1 MSLDVCLARLE
12 AEGTIDAE
20 RAARFRSEYER
31 LNAAYGKTMGKAE
44 AAAQA
49 TADAMDALEHQA
61 AIDRRQKL
69 LQIDTQRR
77 VLTGLGEHIERGG
90 KAGQYALALMDHH
103 EAVPGV
109 ANVDNR
115 RTAIWNLAWSK
126 MDRFI
131 ERYKRNL
138 VGQVSNKAELENVA
152 RALRGE
158 AVSDANAQMLA
169 KSVGDTFEWLR
180 LQFNRAGGN
189 IPKLKNWGMPQSH
202 DAVTIAKAGLA
213 EWKAF
218 IRPLIDPSEMID
230 NATGKAFASEEAI
243 DEALDAVWRNISSEG
258 MDGQVP
264 GSFTG
269 NAKVAN
275 RRTDHRF
282 LVFKDSDAWLAYNQ
296 RFGTGDLFDAITG
309 HIDSM
314 SRDIAAMQVLGPNPA
329 LTVRWLGDVLKQ
341 DALPTMA
348 NGVAPKLEADA
359 ARGADKLGLMY
370 RMYTGELTM
379 PPPNRRTLARFFSG
393 VRAWNTATK
402 LGRAFVSA
410 VFTDPVWT
418 AMNAKFNGLSV
429 TKALATYVRTFNP
442 ADASHRAAAAHAGLI
457 FQEMT
462 QRAER
467 MMRDGHRM
475 RFNLHEFSRR
485 AADATLRATFLTP
498 HTVAMKQAAGLSF
511 MKEWAELAGKG
522 WAELGD
528 GHRMA
533 FDRYGIDAAD
543 WDLLRSTA
551 IESGDGISV
560 LRPGDLARREDLDPD
575 MALQASMK
583 FFEMIDAESR
593 FFVPGDS
600 LRARTEIATLGG
612 GVELKRGTVAGELVH
627 SASQFKTF
635 GVIAMMNLWQ
645 RSLYGRGAMNGASYA
660 MTMPIFLMLGGIAA
674 EQMLQIM
681 DGKDPLPTDEKLA
694 ARGML
699 RGGGLGLLGDF
710 LGTGIQNDRGNT
722 LLGFASGPTASTF
735 VDPTLNLTLGNAGE
749 LARGEET
756 NVGREL
762 VRAFKANLPGGNA
775 WYAKLALNRM
785 LLDELDAIADPDYRD
800 AWRRM
805 ERRAEDQ
812 GTEFWWAPGDGG
824 PERAPQMTAE
834 GSMMQ

>member
-1 MSLDVCLARLE
+1 MTFATCLANLE
-12 AEGTIDAE
+12 AEGIIDAD
-20 RAARFRSEYER
+20 RAARFRAEYDR
-31 LNAAYGKTMGKAE
+31 LNTAYGKTMGQAE

-61 AIDRRQKL
+61 AIDRHQKL
-69 LQIDTQRR
+69 LQVDTQRR
-77 VLTGLGEHIERGG
+77 ILSGLTDHLDAGG
-90 KAGQYALALMDHH
+90 KGGQYALAMMDHH

-109 ANVDNR
+109 SNVDNR
-115 RTAIWNLAWSK
+115 KTAIWNSAWAK

-131 ERYKRNL
+131 ERYKRNML
-138 VGQVSNKAELENVA
+138 GVVANKAELEDVA

-158 AVSDANAQMLA
+158 NIDNPNAVAMAR
-169 KSVGDTFEWLR
+169 SVADTFEWLR

-202 DAVTIAKAGLA
+202 DAMAIAKAGLA

-230 NATGKAFASEEAI
+230 VSTGKAFADEGAI

-264 GSFTG
+264 GAFMG
-269 NAKVAN
+269 NAKTAN
-275 RRTDHRF
+275 RRADHRF

-296 RFGTGDLFDAITG
+296 RFGQGDLFDAITG

-314 SRDIAAMQVLGPNPA
+314 SRDIAAMQILGPNPA
-329 LTVRWLGDVLKQ
+329 LTVRWLGDVLKM
-341 DALPTMA
+341 DALPTIA
-348 NGVAPKLEADA
+348 NGKTPKLEADA

-379 PPPNRRTLARFFSG
+379 PAPNRRGTARFFSG
-393 VRAWNTATK
+393 LRSWNTATK
-402 LGRAFVSA
+402 LGRAFISA
-410 VFTDPVWT
+410 VFTDPLWT
-418 AMNAKFNGLSV
+418 AVNAKFNGMSA

-485 AADATLRATFLTP
+485 AADMTLRATFLTP

-543 WDLLRSTA
+543 WDMLRSTA
-551 IESGDGISV
+551 IEGSDGVNV
-560 LRPGDLARREDLDPD
+560 LRPGDLARRADLDPD
-575 MALQASMK
+575 MALKSSLK

-600 LRARTEIATLGG
+600 LRARTEIATVAGSL
-612 GVELKRGTVAGELVH
+612 ELKRGTIPGELIH
-627 SASQFKTF
+627 SSTQFKTF

-645 RSLYGRGAMNGASYA
+645 RAIYGRGAMSGLSYA
-660 MTMPIFLMLGGIAA
+660 MSLPVLLALGGMAA
-674 EQMLQIM
+674 EQMLQLM
-681 DGKDPLPTDEKLA
+681 DGKDPLPADETLL

-710 LGTGIQNDRGNT
+710 LGTGIQNDRGT
-722 LLGFASGPTASTF
+722 TVVGFAAGPTVSTF
-735 VDPTLNLTLGNAGE
+735 ADPTINLTLGNAGE
-749 LARGEET
+749 LIRGEDT
-756 NVGREL
+756 NAGREL
-762 VRAFKANLPGGNA
+762 VRAVKANLPGGNA
-775 WYAKLALNRM
+775 WYAKLALNR
-785 LLDELDAIADPDYRD
+785 LFLDELDAIGDPDYRD

-805 ERRAEDQ
+805 ERRAEEQ
-812 GTEFWWAPGDGG
+812 GTEFWWTPGDGA
-824 PERAPQMTAE
+824 PERAPVLTE